1 MGLLWLAFSRKA
13 GIAVDINKKA
23 PAIAREEILIDA
35 STEEVWEIHSN
46 IDGWSDWNA
55 DIAESKLEGTLSMGA
70 IFNWKS
76 KRMNLTST
84 IQDLEPG
91 VRIGWTGSSIGAR
104 ARHIWILEQNGKG
117 THVTTEESLD
127 GWLVSLLR
135 GKMRKT
141 LETSLNAWLIDLK
154 NEVEMSSNGN

>member
-1 MGLLWLAFSRKA
+1 
-13 GIAVDINKKA
+13 VDINKKA
-23 PAIAREEILIDA
+23 PAVAREEILIDA
-35 STEEVWEIHSN
+35 SPEEVWEVHSDIN
-46 IDGWSDWNA
+46 SWSDWNA
-55 DIAESKLEGTLSMGA
+55 DIEVSKLDGTLSMGA

-76 KRMNLTST
+76 KGMNLTST

-91 VRIGWTGSSIGAR
+91 VRIGWTGSSRGAR
-104 ARHIWILEQNGKG
+104 ARHIWTLEQNGKG
-117 THVTTEESLD
+117 TNVTTEESLE

-154 NEVEMSSNGN
+154 NEVEMSSNGNSH